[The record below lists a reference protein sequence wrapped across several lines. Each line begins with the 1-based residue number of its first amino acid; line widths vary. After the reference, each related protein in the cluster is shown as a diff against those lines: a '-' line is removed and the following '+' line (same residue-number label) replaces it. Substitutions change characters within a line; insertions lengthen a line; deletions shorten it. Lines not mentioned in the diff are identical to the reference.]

1 MRKECNETFL
11 EGAKASFDFAFGLRE
26 RGNEVSD
33 ANGSQSAL
41 EMTARVEVIVRGAW
55 TEEAQAVIIDG
66 LGDAEALEG
75 FAEVEEMN

>member
-1 MRKECNETFL
+1 
-11 EGAKASFDFAFGLRE
+11 
-26 RGNEVSD
+26 VSD